1 MYIKIIKTVKEVFI
15 MTNKEI
21 LSIFVPIVNFLSEI
35 LGENTEIVL
44 HDVSNPEHS
53 VIAIQNGF
61 HSGRTIGSSLTD
73 FAFQVTN
80 NQAYTTQDYLVNYT
94 AKARG
99 KDFIASTFYIKNN
112 GELIGMLC
120 LNTDTTIITNFM
132 KAAQQFVGCLPMGVS
147 MTMGETITGS
157 TTMVEENLDV
167 PIVSFAESIISK
179 TIADSNIPPERMTR
193 QEKMEIVW
201 ELTNQG
207 IPRMKGAISE
217 IAKQLELSESTV
229 YRYISLKED

>member
-1 MYIKIIKTVKEVFI
+1 
-15 MTNKEI
+15 MTNKEV
-21 LSIFVPIVNFLSEI
+21 LSIFIPIINFLGEI

-44 HDVSNPEHS
+44 HDISNPEHS

-73 FAFQVTN
+73 FAFQVTH
-80 NQAYTTQDYLVNYT
+80 NQAYKTQDYLVNYT
-94 AKARG
+94 AKAKG
-99 KDFIASTFYIKNN
+99 KNFIASTFYIKNN

-132 KAAQQFVGCLPMGVS
+132 KATHQFVGCLPMGVS
-147 MTMGETITGS
+147 MTMGETI
-157 TTMVEENLDV
+157 VEENLDV

-179 TIADSNIPPERMTR
+179 TIADSNIAPERMTR

-201 ELTNQG
+201 ELANQG

-229 YRYISLKED
+229 YRYISLKEN

>member
-1 MYIKIIKTVKEVFI
+1 
-15 MTNKEI
+15 MTNKEV
-21 LSIFVPIVNFLSEI
+21 LSIFIPIINFLGEI

-44 HDVSNPEHS
+44 HDISNPEHS

-73 FAFQVTN
+73 FAFQVTH
-80 NQAYTTQDYLVNYT
+80 NQAYKTQDYLVNYT
-94 AKARG
+94 AKAKG
-99 KDFIASTFYIKNN
+99 KNFIASTFYIKNN

-132 KAAQQFVGCLPMGVS
+132 KATHQFVGCLPVGVS
-147 MTMGETITGS
+147 MTMGETITEP

-179 TIADSNIPPERMTR
+179 TIADSNIAP
-193 QEKMEIVW
+193 
-201 ELTNQG
+201 
-207 IPRMKGAISE
+207 
-217 IAKQLELSESTV
+217 
-229 YRYISLKED
+229 

>member
-1 MYIKIIKTVKEVFI
+1 
-15 MTNKEI
+15 MTNKEV
-21 LSIFVPIVNFLSEI
+21 LSIFIPIINFLGEI

-44 HDVSNPEHS
+44 HDISNPEHS

-73 FAFQVTN
+73 FAFQVTH
-80 NQAYTTQDYLVNYT
+80 NQAYKTQDYLVNYT
-94 AKARG
+94 AKAKG
-99 KDFIASTFYIKNN
+99 KNFIASTFYIKNN

-132 KAAQQFVGCLPMGVS
+132 KATHQFVGCLPVGVS
-147 MTMGETITGS
+147 MTMGETITEP

-167 PIVSFAESIISK
+167 PIVSFA
-179 TIADSNIPPERMTR
+179 DSNIAPERMTR

-201 ELTNQG
+201 ELANQG

-229 YRYISLKED
+229 YRYISLKEN

>member
-1 MYIKIIKTVKEVFI
+1 MKTSNIGLIGLAV
-15 MTNKEI
+15 M
-21 LSIFVPIVNFLSEI
+21 
-35 LGENTEIVL
+35 GENLALNMESKGFT
-44 HDVSNPEHS
+44 VSVYNRTAPGEEG
-53 VIAIQNGF
+53 VVDRF
-61 HSGRTIGSSLTD
+61 MSGR
-73 FAFQVTN
+73 
-80 NQAYTTQDYLVNYT
+80 
-94 AKARG
+94 G
-99 KDFIASTFYIKNN
+99 KGKNFIASTFYIKNN

-132 KAAQQFVGCLPMGVS
+132 KATHQFVGCLPVGVS
-147 MTMGETITGS
+147 MTMGETITEP

-179 TIADSNIPPERMTR
+179 TIADSNIAPERMTR